1 MTGAAPRGG
10 GLRAEVH
17 TVQSMTLTDIWDR
30 LQRLQADLCI
40 GQELSAYYTCP
51 QWEKARTVLDV
62 GTGNGYYLRKLAGRF
77 PEKAY
82 RGIDA
87 SRELI
92 DIAREDG
99 REDAPQFLHCDLFD
113 ATGGYDFVIMR
124 LLLQHLPDI
133 TKALGKAADI
143 VNPGGSAL
151 VLDAHDP
158 TRFYMPDV
166 PEFRS
171 FFKAYGEF
179 EARQG
184 RDRAVASH
192 LGALI
197 EACPEWKLGRTT
209 QFLIPSTIPGNMD
222 LFRETYALVLD
233 LIENHSK
240 FQYDIAKVRE
250 AWRRWCELDG
260 AYTQVGLTIVRI
272 DRV

>member
-1 MTGAAPRGG
+1 MTGAAPLARDLRGE
-10 GLRAEVH
+10 ADSA
-17 TVQSMTLTDIWDR
+17 QSMTLTDYWDR
-30 LQRLQADLCI
+30 LQRLQTDLCI
-40 GQELSAYYTCP
+40 SQELAAYYTCP

-62 GTGNGYYLRKLAGRF
+62 GTGNGYYLRKIAGRF
-77 PEKAY
+77 PEKVY
-82 RGIDA
+82 RGIDT
-87 SRELI
+87 SREYI
-92 DIAREDG
+92 EIARKDG

-113 ATGGYDFVIMR
+113 ATGRYDFVIMR

-133 TKALGKAADI
+133 GKALGKVADI
-143 VNPGGSAL
+143 VNAGGSAL

-158 TRFYMPDV
+158 TRFYLPDV

-171 FFKAYGEF
+171 FFKAYAEF

-192 LGALI
+192 LGTLI
-197 EACPEWKLGRTT
+197 ETCPEWKLGRTI
-209 QFLIPSTIPGNMD
+209 QLLIPSTIPGNMD

-233 LIENHSK
+233 LVENHGK
-240 FQYDIAKVRE
+240 FQYDFAKVRE

-260 AYTQVGLTIVRI
+260 AYTQVGLTIIRI

>member
-1 MTGAAPRGG
+1 MTGAAPLARDRRGE
-10 GLRAEVH
+10 ADSA
-17 TVQSMTLTDIWDR
+17 QSMTLTDYWDR
-30 LQRLQADLCI
+30 LQRLQTDFCI
-40 GQELSAYYTCP
+40 GQELAAYYTCP
-51 QWEKARTVLDV
+51 QWEKARTVLDA
-62 GTGNGYYLRKLAGRF
+62 GTGNGYYLRKIAGRF

-99 REDAPQFLHCDLFD
+99 REAAAQFLHCDLFD

-133 TKALGKAADI
+133 EKTLAKVVEI

-151 VLDAHDP
+151 VIDTHDP

-171 FFKAYGEF
+171 FFKAYAEF

-192 LGALI
+192 LGELI
-197 EACPEWKLGRTT
+197 EAHPGWKLGRTT
-209 QFLIPSTIPGNMD
+209 RLLIPSTIPGNME

-240 FQYDIAKVRE
+240 FEYDLARVRE